1 MDEKPLACCSFSS
14 SVVFYSSYFLKTLLY
29 IRSIGN
35 LTDLWWLLRSC
46 GKHTEESK
54 YTEVFQF
61 IGILYLDKKT
71 KQNR

>member
-1 MDEKPLACCSFSS
+1 M
-14 SVVFYSSYFLKTLLY
+14 LLY
-29 IRSIGN
+29 FRSIGN